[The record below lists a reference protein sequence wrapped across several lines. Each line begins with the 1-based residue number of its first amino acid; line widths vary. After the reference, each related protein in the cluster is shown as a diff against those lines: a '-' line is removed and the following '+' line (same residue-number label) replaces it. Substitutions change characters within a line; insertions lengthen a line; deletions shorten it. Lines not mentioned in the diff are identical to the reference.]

1 MSRSEAQQLELI
13 GMTSVVEIASADALI
28 DSLASR
34 SAVAASAESADGE
47 AAGAASF
54 ETEE

>member
-1 MSRSEAQQLELI
+1 MSCGEAQQLELI
-13 GMTSVVEIASADALI
+13 GMTSVAEIESADAFI

-34 SAVAASAESADGE
+34 TALTVSAESADAE
-47 AAGAASF
+47 VAGAASF